1 MSELQVIP
9 FKLGDE
15 LKGSVEESIM
25 ELDISTMMSIPPWRT
40 AGSGSIKWV
49 IKYGEN
55 AQDETD
61 VLTGVLLKVFYYH
74 VRYPEGSDLG
84 VPPEFISLEDDGDA
98 RTTKRCRL
106 VLLAE
111 DTNLP
116 FVIDLAPT
124 SLFALSQ
131 FTIRVNQ
138 GKGMSLANVVSEFR
152 LVRRNVKTI
161 ENGREKTFPVGS
173 VAITPIGLVSS
184 ETVQELKT
192 IRDGFSKL
200 PTAFIKDFER
210 SLKALDTPRS
220 AKSEVAV
227 DPTDDPFNDKFG
239 QESDTN
245 DTSAS

>member
-15 LKGSVEESIM
+15 LNGPAEDSIM
-25 ELDISTMMSIPPWRT
+25 ELDLSTMMSIPPWRT
-40 AGSGSIKWV
+40 AGSGSTKWV

-152 LVRRNVKTI
+152 LVRRNVKTT

-173 VAITPIGLVSS
+173 VAITPIGVVSP

-192 IRDGFSKL
+192 LREGFVKL
-200 PTAFIKDFER
+200 PVAFIKDFER
-210 SLKALDTPRS
+210 SLNAIESPRS
-220 AKSEVAV
+220 SKSSVEV
-227 DPTDDPFNDKFG
+227 DPSDDPFNDKFG
-239 QESDTN
+239 QDSGASDS
-245 DTSAS
+245 SAS